1 MSGSGDSSDFISEK
15 PAPTSAA
22 DRRADVDAKQAIVA
36 EVLREAGADAL
47 LVLEPENFAWLTGG
61 ATAPSVLDPADHP
74 ALYYMAETRWLVARN
89 VDSQRLFDTELDGL
103 GFQLKEWPWFWGR
116 QQLIDYLGR
125 KHRFASDRQIDVAP
139 LVAKALRERRLAL
152 TSYAISRA
160 RELGHLVSHALE
172 ATCRSLGVGQ
182 TEQEIAGQLAHRL
195 THHGVQPVMV
205 EVAADGRSRRYR
217 QPGFTSA
224 QLKQYCV
231 LSVTARRFGLHVTAS
246 RTVVFGTPDEAL
258 VKEHDA
264 VSKITATYAAGTVP
278 EGNVAELLSAGRRIA
293 KISGFEH
300 DWRLAPSGHLTGHAP
315 VERSFLPHADEILQ
329 LGWLVTWQSHIGAAC
344 SADTYLVTEKGP
356 KAITGL
362 SHQWPQKRIKLKGD
376 NVIRPELLLR

>member
-1 MSGSGDSSDFISEK
+1 MSGPGDSSDFISEK
-15 PAPTSAA
+15 PAPTLAA
-22 DRRADVDAKQAIVA
+22 DRRADVDAKQSIVA

-47 LVLEPENFAWLTGG
+47 LVLEPANFAWLTGG
-61 ATAPSVLDPADHP
+61 ATVPSALDANDHP
-74 ALYYMAETRWLVARN
+74 GLYYLADTRWLVASN

-125 KHRFASDRQIDVAP
+125 KHRFACDRQLDVAP
-139 LVAKALRERRLAL
+139 LVARQLQQRRLAR
-152 TSYAISRA
+152 TAYEVGRV

-172 ATCRSLGVGQ
+172 ATCRSLSIGQ

-195 THHGVQPVMV
+195 THHGVEPVVV

-217 QPGFTSA
+217 QPGFTA
-224 QLKQYCV
+224 TPLKQYCI

-246 RTVVFGTPDEAL
+246 RTVVFGTPDERL

-264 VSKITATYAAGTVP
+264 VSKITATYAAGTVID
-278 EGNVAELLSAGRRIA
+278 GNVAELLAAGRRIG

-300 DWRLAPSGHLTGHAP
+300 DWRLAPSGHLTGHAAM
-315 VERSFLPHADEILQ
+315 ERAFLPHGDDVLK
-329 LGWLVTWQSHIGAAC
+329 LGWLVTWQTRIGAAC

-356 KAITGL
+356 RAITGL
-362 SHQWPQKRIKLKGD
+362 SQQWPQKRIKLKGD
-376 NVIRPELLLR
+376 NVIRPDLLQR